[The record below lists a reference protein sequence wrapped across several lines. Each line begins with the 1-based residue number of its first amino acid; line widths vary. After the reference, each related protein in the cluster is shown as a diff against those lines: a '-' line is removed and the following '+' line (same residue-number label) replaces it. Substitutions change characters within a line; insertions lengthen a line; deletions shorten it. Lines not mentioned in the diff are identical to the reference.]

1 MIRESHR
8 YPRAAVEFAWARD
21 WKRDGLRD
29 SLYAWRWPVGLL
41 TALVLWLALVSLV
54 GAATLAPHPRAE
66 AGCAP
71 WAGGC
76 FPQAQQVLRTGL
88 NRL

>member
-8 YPRAAVEFAWARD
+8 YPRAAVELAWARD

-41 TALVLWLALVSLV
+41 TALVLWLALVTLV
-54 GAATLAPHPRAE
+54 GAATRAPGPRADD
-66 AGCAP
+66 GCTAS
-71 WAGGC
+71 ASGR